1 MIGILN
7 TSAKDYSR
15 DVQLSVNK
23 KSVSSLLL
31 PDQQQKV
38 SGTVVDAKTNEPLIG
53 VTVSVVGTSNRT
65 VTDVY
70 GKYSI
75 DVSKSNGVL
84 NFSYIGYISQKITV
98 TGQSKLD
105 VKMEADVTN
114 LGEVVVTGYATQRKE
129 SITASISS
137 VRATELKQSPATNIS
152 NVLAGR
158 LTGLTT
164 VQSTGLPG
172 SDQSVLYVRG
182 IGTYTGVTAPLIMVD
197 GVARDNYNNID
208 PNDIESI
215 SILKDASATAVFGV
229 RGANGVVLITT
240 KRGKTGAPN
249 ASFSA
254 EVAVTTFINTP
265 KMMDGYNYSLGTNW
279 QLKDSYWGNHAK
291 DADINSWDKFL
302 AKRDFNWITDGL
314 TQYWTPDQLR
324 YLQNANTPKLADGT
338 RNPWYDPILYPDQD
352 WQKILFK
359 KYALK
364 TTYNFSL
371 NGGTDLVKYFV
382 SVGYLNQG
390 GQIKT
395 DFMAMPDESQFGYKR
410 YNLRAN
416 FDFDISKAFKI
427 SVDVANIVE
436 QQSGINQDIFDF
448 WSRNVWWQ
456 MPNGYRGNYWDGKII
471 QPYFSRGPMSVA
483 YWDMENQGFL
493 LTKKNTLNSN
503 IKLRYD
509 LGVIVKG
516 LSINAR
522 VAYDSYFQSSS
533 SGGIAGG
540 IPILYKVYPN
550 PNGDISNPLFK
561 PQTNPEVLPFRSADS
576 YNGKWRKIYGEA
588 SLNYNSSFGKHDVSG
603 LVLANAE
610 KRYDPTY
617 AFQLP
622 HAVLGFVGRAT
633 YSYDKKYL
641 AEFDMGY
648 NGSENFPE
656 NQRFGF
662 FPSYSLGW
670 VVTNESFLPKNNV
683 LSFLKIRGSR
693 GKVGNDNVGSSR
705 FLYMPGTWNYNGSTA
720 YFGTPGSP
728 NYITGAQQGALENTN
743 VTWETATKTDV
754 GFEAKLFG
762 EKITIGYD
770 HFYEDRINILSY
782 RNTIPDL
789 VQATL
794 PPYNLGRMSNWGDEL
809 ELGFRSKIGNVTF
822 WIKANISSAY
832 NKVIFSD
839 EAIIPGLEYQAA
851 TGYALGTP
859 LQQLT
864 KGIYTSWSQLYAIDA
879 NGNPILSKPVMALN
893 KAGKPYNNAA
903 TGLPVYQKDLGNS
916 GYPLQPGSTI
926 IVDYNEDGVIDAKD
940 NVRTGKPS
948 VPPITYGI
956 PFGIEWKGFD
966 LSFLFQGATGNER
979 YFGSANNYLSQRA
992 VPAYMANMFT
1002 IQRYND
1008 GDKIE
1013 YPLQSGN
1020 GLIDGSYL
1028 RFKNFQIGYTFTSS
1042 ILRKVGIKTARLYAN
1057 ANNIYTWTYL
1067 RNGDPEQSNSFDETY
1082 PLVGTYNLGLNITF

>member
-1 MIGILN
+1 MKTIPKILLFLMLLFLGTSGIYAQIAV
-7 TSAKDYSR
+7 T
-15 DVQLSVNK
+15 
-23 KSVSSLLL
+23 
-31 PDQQQKV
+31 
-38 SGTVVDAKTNEPLIG
+38 GTVVDNANQPLPGTNILVKGTQTGAMADANGKFTISVPSTSSILVFTFIG
-53 VTVSVVGTSNRT
+53 YDQQEIVVGNQTVVSVTLLATS
-65 VTDVY
+65 
-70 GKYSI
+70 
-75 DVSKSNGVL
+75 L
-84 NFSYIGYISQKITV
+84 
-98 TGQSKLD
+98 KL
-105 VKMEADVTN
+105 E
-114 LGEVVVTGYATQRKE
+114 EVVVTGYATQKKE
-129 SITASISS
+129 SVTASISS
-137 VRATELKQSPATNIS
+137 VKATELKQSPATNIS
-152 NVLAGR
+152 NALAGR

-164 VQSTGLPG
+164 VQSTGQPG
-172 SDQSVLYVRG
+172 SDESTLYVRG
-182 IGTYTGVTAPLIMVD
+182 IGTYTGNTSPLIMVD

-265 KMMDGYNYSLGTNW
+265 KMMDGYDYALGTNW

-302 AKRDFNWITDGL
+302 AKRDANWIFDGAAM
-314 TQYWTPDQLR
+314 YWTPDQLR

-352 WQKILFK
+352 WQKLLFK

-364 TTYNFSL
+364 TNYNLSL

-390 GQIKT
+390 GQVKT

-503 IKLRYD
+503 IKIRYD
-509 LGVIVKG
+509 LGAIVKG

-533 SGGIAGG
+533 SGGIGT
-540 IPILYKVYPN
+540 PIYYKVYPN

-561 PQTNPEVLPFRSADS
+561 PATNPDQMPHRSADS

-588 SLNYNSSFGKHDVSG
+588 SLNYNRNFGNHEVSG

-610 KRYDPTY
+610 KRYDPNY

-622 HAVLGFVGRAT
+622 HSVLGFVGRAT
-633 YSYDKKYL
+633 YSYGNKYL

-648 NGSENFPE
+648 NGSENFPVG
-656 NQRFGF
+656 QRYGF

-670 VVTNESFLPKNNV
+670 VVTNESFFPKNNV
-683 LSFLKIRGSR
+683 LTFLKLRGSR

-705 FLYMPGTWNYNGSTA
+705 FLYMPGTWNYDGKTA
-720 YFGTPGSP
+720 YFGTPTSP

-743 VTWETATKTDV
+743 VTWETATKTDG
-754 GFEAKLFG
+754 GFEARLFG
-762 EKITIGYD
+762 DKLTIAYA
-770 HFYEDRINILSY
+770 HFYEDRVNILSF
-782 RNTIPDL
+782 RNTIPDM

-794 PPYNLGRMSNWGDEL
+794 PPYNLGKMTNWGDEL
-809 ELGFRSKIGNVTF
+809 EVGWRSKIGNVTF
-822 WIKANISSAY
+822 WIKGNISTAY
-832 NKVIFSD
+832 NKVIFRD
-839 EAIIPGLEYQAA
+839 EAIIPGLEYQAE
-851 TGYALGTP
+851 TGHSLGTP

-864 KGIYTSWSQLYAIDA
+864 NGIYTSWSQLYAIDA
-879 NGNPILSKPVMALN
+879 NGNPILSQPVLALN
-893 KAGKPYNNAA
+893 KAGEPYNNAA
-903 TGLPVYQKDLGNS
+903 GKPVYQKDLGNS
-916 GYPLQPGSTI
+916 GYPLQPGSTRI
-926 IVDYNEDGVIDAKD
+926 IDYNEDGVIDAKD
-940 NVRTGKPS
+940 NVRIGKPS

-966 LSFLFQGATGNER
+966 FSVLFQGATGNER
-979 YFGSANNYLSQRA
+979 YFGVFNNYLSQRA
-992 VPAYMANMFT
+992 VQSYAANMFT

-1008 GDKIE
+1008 GAKME
-1013 YPLQSGN
+1013 YPLKSGN
-1020 GLIDGSYL
+1020 YLIDGSYI
-1028 RFKNFQIGYTFTSS
+1028 RFKNFQIGYTFTPSF
-1042 ILRKVGIKTARLYAN
+1042 LRKVGIKTARLYAN